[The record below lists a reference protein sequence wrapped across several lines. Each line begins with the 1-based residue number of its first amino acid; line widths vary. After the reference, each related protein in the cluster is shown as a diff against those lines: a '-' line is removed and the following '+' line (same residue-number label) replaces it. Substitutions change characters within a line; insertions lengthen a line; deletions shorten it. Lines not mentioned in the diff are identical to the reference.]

1 LSLFINIF
9 VTVLLP
15 LSIVVG
21 AAYLL
26 GRFRRL
32 NPAPL
37 ASTAF
42 YLLGPAL
49 VFVSMSTTSVSI
61 DILGRLF
68 LLKVATNLL
77 IIVIMSLLGAQMR
90 LAPTIASALLLSTA
104 FSNSGN
110 LGLSV
115 TEFAFG
121 KDAVAFALICFVAD
135 NIMMNS
141 VGVYLAARGR
151 TPAREAASQVL
162 RNPAIYALPLGLAV
176 SQFHWVLPVPLMRG
190 LEMLSRAAV
199 PTMLIVL
206 GMQLAVLPFDRS
218 YWKLIGLASAVRLIV
233 APVLA
238 ALLTIPLGLTGVPR
252 QVSILEA
259 AVPAAVTANIIASRY
274 DTEPNLVAGSVLVSS
289 LLSLIIITILLS
301 LMQ

>member
-1 LSLFINIF
+1 MSLSLNIF
-9 VTVLLP
+9 ATVLLP
-15 LSIVVG
+15 LMIVVG

-26 GRFRRL
+26 GRYRRL
-32 NPAPL
+32 DPAPL

-42 YLLGPAL
+42 YLLSPVL
-49 VFVSMSTTSVSI
+49 VFVSLSTTSVSV
-61 DILGRLF
+61 DVLGRLF

-77 IIVIMSLLGAQMR
+77 TIVIMSVLGAQMR
-90 LAPTIASALLLSTA
+90 LAPTVVSALLLSTA

-110 LGLSV
+110 FGLSV

-121 KDAVAFALICFVAD
+121 KEAVAFALICFVTD
-135 NIMMNS
+135 NLMINS

-151 TPAREAASQVL
+151 TTVREAASQVL
-162 RNPAIYALPLGLAV
+162 RNPAIYALPLGLAA
-176 SQFHWVLPVPLMRG
+176 SQFHWVLPGPLMRG
-190 LEMLSRAAV
+190 LEMLSRATV

-218 YWKLIGLASAVRLIV
+218 YWKLIGLATVVRLVV
-233 APVLA
+233 APLLA
-238 ALLTIPLGLTGVPR
+238 VILTIPLGLTGAPR
-252 QVSILEA
+252 QVAILEA

-289 LLSLIIITILLS
+289 LPSLMTITILLS
-301 LMQ
+301 LMH

>member
-1 LSLFINIF
+1 MSLFLNIF
-9 VTVLLP
+9 ATVLLP
-15 LSIVVG
+15 LMIVVG

-42 YLLGPAL
+42 YLLSPAL
-49 VFVSMSTTSVSI
+49 VFVSMSTTSVSV
-61 DILGRLF
+61 DVLGRLF

-77 IIVIMSLLGAQMR
+77 IIVIVSLLGIRLR
-90 LAPTIASALLLSTA
+90 LAPTVASALLLSTGFA
-104 FSNSGN
+104 NSGN

-115 TEFAFG
+115 TEFAYG
-121 KDAVAFALICFVAD
+121 QAAVAFALVCFVTD
-135 NIMMNS
+135 NLMINS

-151 TPAREAASQVL
+151 TPAREAAAQVL
-162 RNPAIYALPLGLAV
+162 RNPAIYALPLGLAA
-176 SQFHWVLPVPLMRG
+176 SQFHWVLPLPLMRG
-190 LEMLSRAAV
+190 LEMLSRATV

-218 YWKLIGLASAVRLIV
+218 YWKLIGLASAIRLIV

-238 ALLTIPLGLTGVPR
+238 ALLTIPIGLTGVAR

-259 AVPAAVTANIIASRY
+259 AVPAAVTANIIANRY
-274 DTEPNLVAGSVLVSS
+274 ETEPNLVAGAVLASS
-289 LLSLIIITILLS
+289 LLSLLTITLLLS
-301 LMQ
+301 LMH